1 MNRQIPLIE
10 KYRPSK
16 LDDIKNQEDIKN
28 IFIDMVNNRN
38 IPHMVFYGSAGT
50 GKTSTAIAICKQ
62 LYKDS
67 YNDNVLELN
76 ASDERGIRVVREK
89 IKTFSQ
95 KAADTDFKVII
106 LDEADAMTNDSQ
118 FALRRIIEKY
128 SINTRFILICNYI
141 NKIITPLLSRCA
153 IFRFKTMKSNE
164 IKDIL
169 MKIIKKENII
179 IDEENISNIIKDDLR
194 RSINNLQK
202 LIFLNRNNK
211 VDDKIYIKYF
221 DDTVKIDIN
230 EIIYNDKLDTIEYTN
245 YLINEGYSFEELYYI
260 LKDEVLQNDD
270 IDDRDK
276 SRFFMEI
283 CRSYDKIINGSSELI
298 NINHVINIINK
309 KESI

>member
-62 LYKDS
+62 LYKES
-67 YNDNVLELN
+67 YNDSVLELN

-95 KAADTDFKVII
+95 KSADNDFKIII

-128 SINTRFILICNYI
+128 SSNTRFILICNYI

-153 IFRFKTMKSNE
+153 VFRFKTMKPIE
-164 IKDIL
+164 IEDIL
-169 MKIIKKENII
+169 TKIIKKENII
-179 IDEENISNIIKDDLR
+179 IDKQDTHNLIKDDLR

-202 LIFLNRNNK
+202 LIFLNRNNR
-211 VDDKIYIKYF
+211 VDNKTYIKYF
-221 DDTVKIDIN
+221 DDTIKIDIN
-230 EIIYNDKLDTIEYTN
+230 EIIYNEKLDTIEYTN
-245 YLINEGYSFEELYYI
+245 YLIDEGYSFEELYNV
-260 LKDEVLQNDD
+260 LKKELLSNND
-270 IDDRDK
+270 IDDTDK
-276 SRFFMEI
+276 AKIFMEM

-298 NINHVINIINK
+298 NINHVLNIINK
-309 KESI
+309 S

>member
-62 LYKDS
+62 LYKES
-67 YNDNVLELN
+67 YNDSVLELN

-95 KAADTDFKVII
+95 KSADNDFKIII

-153 IFRFKTMKSNE
+153 IFRFKTMRSIE
-164 IKDIL
+164 IEDIL
-169 MKIIKKENII
+169 KKIIKKENII
-179 IDEENISNIIKDDLR
+179 IDDKDMNNLIKDDLR

-211 VDDKIYIKYF
+211 VDNKIYIKYF
-221 DDTVKIDIN
+221 DDTIKIDIN
-230 EIIYNDKLDTIEYTN
+230 EIIYNDNLDTIEYTN
-245 YLINEGYSFEELYYI
+245 YLIDEGYSFEELYNV
-260 LKDEVLQNDD
+260 LKKELLSNID
-270 IDDRDK
+270 IDDNDK
-276 SRFFMEI
+276 AKIFMEM

-298 NINHVINIINK
+298 NINHVLNIINK
-309 KESI
+309 S

>member
-50 GKTSTAIAICKQ
+50 GKTSSAIAICKQ

-95 KAADTDFKVII
+95 KAAECDFKIII

-128 SINTRFILICNYI
+128 SMNTRFILICNYI

-164 IKDIL
+164 IEDIL
-169 MKIIKKENII
+169 MKIIKKENIL
-179 IDEENISNIIKDDLR
+179 IDDKDIHNLIKDDLR

-211 VDDKIYIKYF
+211 IDNKIQLKYF
-221 DDTVKIDIN
+221 DDEVKININ
-230 EIIYNDKLDTIEYTN
+230 EIIYNDNLDTIEYTN
-245 YLINEGYSFEELYYI
+245 YIINEGYSFEELYNV
-260 LKDEVLQNDD
+260 LKKELLSNND
-270 IDDRDK
+270 IDDNDK
-276 SRFFMEI
+276 AKIFMEM

-298 NINHVINIINK
+298 NINHILNIINK
-309 KESI
+309 S

>member
-16 LDDIKNQEDIKN
+16 LDDIKNQEDIKS

-50 GKTSTAIAICKQ
+50 GKTSSAIAICKQ
-62 LYKDS
+62 LYKDT

-95 KAADTDFKVII
+95 KTTDTDFKIII

-128 SINTRFILICNYI
+128 SANTRFILICNYI

-153 IFRFKTMKSNE
+153 VFRFKTMKSIE
-164 IKDIL
+164 IEDIL
-169 MKIIKKENII
+169 MRIIKRENIV
-179 IDEENISNIIKDDLR
+179 IDDKNINYLIKDDLR

-211 VDDKIYIKYF
+211 IDDKIELKYF
-221 DDTVKIDIN
+221 DDVLNIDIN

-245 YLINEGYSFEELYYI
+245 YLINEGYSFEELYTV
-260 LKDEVLQNDD
+260 LKKELLTNTDINDE
-270 IDDRDK
+270 DK
-276 SRFFMEI
+276 AKIFMEM
-283 CRSYDKIINGSSELI
+283 CRSYDKIVNGSSELI
-298 NINHVINIINK
+298 NINHILNIINK
-309 KESI
+309 S

>member
-50 GKTSTAIAICKQ
+50 GKTSSAIAICKQ

-67 YNDNVLELN
+67 YNDSVLELN

-95 KAADTDFKVII
+95 KAADNDFKIII

-128 SINTRFILICNYI
+128 SMNTRFILICNYI

-153 IFRFKTMKSNE
+153 VFRFKTMKSTE
-164 IKDIL
+164 IEDIL
-169 MKIIKKENII
+169 KKIIKKENII
-179 IDEENISNIIKDDLR
+179 IDEENINCIIKDDLR

-211 VDDKIYIKYF
+211 VGDKIYLKYF
-221 DDTVKIDIN
+221 DDTINININ
-230 EIIYNDKLDTIEYTN
+230 EIIYNDKLDTIQYTN
-245 YLINEGYSFEELYYI
+245 YLIDEGYSFEELYSV
-260 LKDEVLQNDD
+260 LKKELLSNND
-270 IDDRDK
+270 IDDNDK
-276 SRFFMEI
+276 AKIFMEM

-298 NINHVINIINK
+298 NINHILNIINK
-309 KESI
+309 S

>member
-1 MNRQIPLIE
+1 MNREIPLIE

-16 LDDIKNQEDIKN
+16 LEDIKNQEDIKN

-50 GKTSTAIAICKQ
+50 GKTSSAIAICKQ
-62 LYKDS
+62 LYKDA

-76 ASDERGIRVVREK
+76 ASDERGIRIVREK

-95 KAADTDFKVII
+95 KSADIDFKIII

-128 SINTRFILICNYI
+128 SSNTRFILICNYI

-153 IFRFKTMKSNE
+153 VFRFKTIKSNE
-164 IKDIL
+164 IEDMLK
-169 MKIIKKENII
+169 KIIKKENIM
-179 IDEENISNIIKDDLR
+179 IDDINLHNLIKEDLR

-211 VDDKIYIKYF
+211 IGDKIYLKYF
-221 DDTVKIDIN
+221 DDEIKIDVN
-230 EIIYNDKLDTIEYTN
+230 EIIYNDKLDTINYTN
-245 YLINEGYSFEELYYI
+245 YIINEGYSFEELYKV
-260 LKDEVLQNDD
+260 LKKELLSNTD
-270 IDDRDK
+270 IDDTDK
-276 SRFFMEI
+276 AKIFMEM

-298 NINHVINIINK
+298 NINHILNIINK
-309 KESI
+309 

>member
-16 LDDIKNQEDIKN
+16 LDDIKNQEDIKS

-50 GKTSTAIAICKQ
+50 GKTSSAIAICKQ
-62 LYKDS
+62 LYKDT

-95 KAADTDFKVII
+95 KTTDTDFKIII

-128 SINTRFILICNYI
+128 STNTRFILICNYI

-153 IFRFKTMKSNE
+153 VFRFKTMKSIE
-164 IKDIL
+164 IEDIL
-169 MKIIKKENII
+169 MRIIKRENIV
-179 IDEENISNIIKDDLR
+179 IDNKNINYLIKDDLR

-211 VDDKIYIKYF
+211 IDDKIELKYF
-221 DDTVKIDIN
+221 DDVLNIDIN

-245 YLINEGYSFEELYYI
+245 YLINEGYSFEELYTV
-260 LKDEVLQNDD
+260 LKKELLTNTDINDE
-270 IDDRDK
+270 DK
-276 SRFFMEI
+276 AKIFMEM
-283 CRSYDKIINGSSELI
+283 CRSYDKIVNGSSELI
-298 NINHVINIINK
+298 NINHILNIINK
-309 KESI
+309 S